1 MNAPTALQERVQEYL
16 VERRRLGF
24 RLRSPGHALPN
35 FAHFVEASKHSGP
48 LTLELMAQWARLAQ
62 GGQAGTHTAARRLVR
77 LRPFL
82 HWLQQFEPQTEVPV
96 SRIGIK
102 EPGMIG
108 VMEPGRD
115 RRNGATT

>member
-62 GGQAGTHTAARRLVR
+62 GGQAGTHTDTISLRYADFERLVR
-77 LRPFL
+77 
-82 HWLQQFEPQTEVPV
+82 PV
-96 SRIGIK
+96 VGELTAASLIRVI
-102 EPGMIG
+102 
-108 VMEPGRD
+108 
-115 RRNGATT
+115 